1 MLRDK
6 KRWLLPI
13 VKSLTLA
20 FKKISENP
28 ADIFTLM
35 KSFLLLTYRKCLQIL
50 LYSIIKENQALFSFL

>member
-28 ADIFTLM
+28 ADIFTLV
-35 KSFLLLTYRKCLQIL
+35 KPYLVTFI
-50 LYSIIKENQALFSFL
+50 